1 MPEAVGELILGA
13 AAAIGVEGVA
23 GFGLAST
30 SLAIGS
36 ASVSLAA
43 VVGGA
48 ALLATPVGL
57 SCALNPDDRHD
68 E

>member
-1 MPEAVGELILGA
+1 MPEAIGEIILAG

-36 ASVSLAA
+36 ASISVAV
-43 VVGGA
+43 VVGGT
-48 ALLATPVGL
+48 ALLAAPVGR
-57 SCALNPDDRHD
+57 SCVLNPDDGHD